1 MYMKNFSRIES
12 LKASRSWSFAI
23 IAAIYLIASVLGIW
37 AFLALDDMA
46 VLLRLFVADFVA
58 TVFVWLWGVI
68 FSNSSVYDPYWSVAP
83 PLMLTGY
90 AIYCGASS
98 FPVVL
103 MLVAVWYW
111 AIRLTANWAYTFPNL
126 NKQDWRYD
134 MYKEKFPRLWHIV
147 NFTGINLMPTIVVF
161 LAMVPGFLLIG
172 VSAAVP
178 VHADIMTWFG
188 FFVCISAATLQLIS
202 DTQAHRFRRNHR
214 GEVCMTGLWSI
225 SRHPNYLG
233 EILMWWGMYIIYLTA
248 AAGDSSWEMLLLPAA
263 GALANTCLFVFISIP
278 MMEKRQIANKPGYSE
293 YRKNVRMLI

>member
-23 IAAIYLIASVLGIW
+23 IAAIYLIATVLGIW

-46 VLLRLFVADFVA
+46 VLLRLFIADFVA

-111 AIRLTANWAYTFPNL
+111 AIRLTTNWAYTFPNL

-178 VHADIMTWFG
+178 VHADIMTWLG
-188 FFVCISAATLQLIS
+188 FFVSIAAATLQLIS

-233 EILMWWGMYIIYLTA
+233 EILMWWGIYIIYFTA
-248 AAGDSSWEMLLLPAA
+248 AAGDRSWEMILLPAA

>member
-1 MYMKNFSRIES
+1 MKNFSRIES

-23 IAAIYLIASVLGIW
+23 IAAIYLIATVLGIW

-46 VLLRLFVADFVA
+46 VLLRLFIADFVA

-98 FPVVL
+98 FPVEL

-134 MYKEKFPRLWHIV
+134 MCKEKFPRLWHII

-172 VSAAVP
+172 ISAAVP
-178 VHADIMTWFG
+178 VHADIMTWLG
-188 FFVCISAATLQLIS
+188 FFVCIAAATLQLVA
-202 DTQAHRFRRNHR
+202 DTQAHRFRSNHR
-214 GEVCMTGLWSI
+214 GEVCMTGLWGI

-233 EILMWWGMYIIYLTA
+233 EILMWWGMYIIYLTV
-248 AAGDSSWEMLLLPAA
+248 AAGDCSWEMLLLPAA

-278 MMEKRQIANKPGYSE
+278 MMERRQIANKPGYSE
-293 YRKNVRMLI
+293 YKKKVRMLI